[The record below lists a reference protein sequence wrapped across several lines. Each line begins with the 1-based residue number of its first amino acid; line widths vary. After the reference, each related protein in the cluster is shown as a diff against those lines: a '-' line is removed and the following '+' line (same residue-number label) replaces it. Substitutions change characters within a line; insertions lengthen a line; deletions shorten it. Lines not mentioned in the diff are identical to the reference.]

1 MNKLSVCR
9 QVMETLKQQIKSP
22 DFTRSYCL
30 ENRFVRKRKLT
41 LEQVLLYLF
50 YTSKASMNLNL
61 LNIRD
66 DVPEIAFPDVSK
78 QAVSKARMAILP
90 ELFKEMFHF
99 TGREFYH
106 SGCLRKTWHGFHVFA
121 VDGSSIQVPKTKDN
135 EEYFGICRNQHH
147 SREDAMAGISILYD
161 VLEDIVADGSIQRY
175 RRSERAAAREHL
187 AYLETQK
194 LTDKSI
200 VIFDRGYP
208 SYDFYNYFNEKGY
221 FYLMRVQ
228 GKIKSLTA
236 TGKEDAVTE
245 FLPIGR
251 KSLSPVRVRVIH
263 IPLDSGEDEF
273 LVTNIMDPSITP
285 DMFKEL
291 YFLRWGV
298 ESKFNELKN
307 QIELEE
313 FSGASHISVEQD
325 FFIRLLFMNLCSFVK
340 SEADQEIS
348 RQQGGAENKFQ
359 YQSNRALVI
368 GRMKKWLVHLLSG
381 SVDIGRKL
389 EALFQEAIRKRSQIQ
404 PDRKCK
410 RPRIQL
416 RRRHCNNRK
425 TTT

>member
-9 QVMETLKQQIKSP
+9 QIIEKLKQWIKSP
-22 DFTRSYCL
+22 DFLRNYCL
-30 ENRFVRKRKLT
+30 EKRFVRKRKLT

-61 LNIRD
+61 LNIQD

-90 ELFKEMFHF
+90 ELFKEMFHL
-99 TGREFYH
+99 TSREFYH
-106 SGCLRKTWHGFHVFA
+106 SGCPRKTWHGFHVFA
-121 VDGSSIQVPKTKDN
+121 VDGSRIQVPKTKDN
-135 EEYFGICRNQHH
+135 EEYFGICRNQYH
-147 SREDAMAGISILYD
+147 SREDAMAGISMLYD
-161 VLEDIVADGSIQRY
+161 VLEDIVVDGTIQQY
-175 RRSERAAAREHL
+175 HRSERAAAREHL

-194 LTDKSI
+194 LTDKSL

-208 SYDFYNYFNEKGY
+208 SYDFYNYFNGKSY

-236 TGKEDAVTE
+236 TGKEDTITE
-245 FLPIGR
+245 FLPLNK
-251 KSLSPVRVRVIH
+251 KSLTPVRVRVIH

-285 DMFKEL
+285 DMFKAL

-340 SEADQEIS
+340 SEADREIS
-348 RQQGGAENKFQ
+348 RQQSGRENKFQ
-359 YQSNRALVI
+359 YQSNRALII

-381 SVDIGRKL
+381 FADIGKKL
-389 EALFQEAIRKRSQIQ
+389 EVLLQEAIRKRSQIQ